1 MIAASLTA
9 ERAVLDD
16 GTTALPYEWEGETVL
31 VRDSARN
38 GVEIALLFADPGIPV
53 EEKAPRIVSLMFAD
67 PDDAFCACDYELGRF
82 GRLVNSVAWDVFGI
96 DAGGHGGAE
105 PMWDPEQDAA
115 LIRASLR
122 QAYGIDWDEACGVVS
137 WHEFLVLVGALPFDT
152 PLGRAMYYRNPKNR
166 PERTKYNEKQVA
178 EFDRLHSLFRLEDK
192 KGSQDRIEAQQ
203 HAMDDMAL
211 AFRRRMRKAR

>member
-1 MIAASLTA
+1 MAIVQCINQHYYDDSRNSSCPYCAKLSTAPAGTGELGEQFTSYLGNDVFDSGDATVAMDDFLALYADTPETSNYTPAAYAKVTSLTP
-9 ERAVLDD
+9 RD
-16 GTTALPYEWEGETVL
+16 GGYD
-31 VRDSARN
+31 VRYMVIQESA
-38 GVEIALLFADPGIPV
+38 
-53 EEKAPRIVSLMFAD
+53 
-67 PDDAFCACDYELGRF
+67 
-82 GRLVNSVAWDVFGI
+82 
-96 DAGGHGGAE
+96 
-105 PMWDPEQDAA
+105 
-115 LIRASLR
+115 LR